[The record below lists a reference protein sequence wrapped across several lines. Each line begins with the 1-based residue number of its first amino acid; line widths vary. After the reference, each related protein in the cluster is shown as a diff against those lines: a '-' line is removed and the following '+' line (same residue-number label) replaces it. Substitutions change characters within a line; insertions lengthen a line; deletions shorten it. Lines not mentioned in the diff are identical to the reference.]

1 MPNLCHRQGSMTKVQ
16 ESTLRKTLTVEPT
29 VKKNLTVAT
38 SRIPWRPV
46 IALLAGIVVMSVV
59 VPSEAQLK
67 HVPPAASSYM
77 VLYSLKGAEPGG
89 TDGSGANG
97 LTRDAAGNLYV
108 TTAYGFRF
116 GCLGLE
122 CGTIF
127 KLTPTGTET
136 LLFSNYGKD
145 TPPPNAGLV
154 LDAASN
160 LYGTIAGHD
169 CPFDWCGAAFK
180 LDPTGTTF
188 TDLHSFDGGADGG
201 SPAAGLIRDGA
212 GNLYGTTLVG
222 GALGA
227 SCYGLGCGTV
237 FRLSPSGT
245 ETTET
250 VLYNFTGADGAGPS
264 AELLRDSVG
273 NLYGTTAQGGHQS
286 GACNLGNEGNGT
298 CGVVFELIR
307 CDSEP
312 SGYEYKVLYR
322 FTGGR
327 DGGNPVSG
335 LVRDAS
341 GNLYGTTLLGGAN
354 SSVCIAFESGVSPT
368 CGVVF
373 KLSPTGA
380 LPTNTRL
387 WSETVL
393 HTFTGGWD
401 GGNPLGPDLIQD
413 LAGNLYGTAYLGG
426 VYFAGVVFRLAP

>member
-1 MPNLCHRQGSMTKVQ
+1 L
-16 ESTLRKTLTVEPT
+16 
-29 VKKNLTVAT
+29 
-38 SRIPWRPV
+38 
-46 IALLAGIVVMSVV
+46 
-59 VPSEAQLK
+59 
-67 HVPPAASSYM
+67 
-77 VLYSLKGAEPGG
+77 
-89 TDGSGANG
+89 SG
-97 LTRDAAGNLYV
+97 
-108 TTAYGFRF
+108 
-116 GCLGLE
+116 
-122 CGTIF
+122 CG
-127 KLTPTGTET
+127 
-136 LLFSNYGKD
+136 
-145 TPPPNAGLV
+145 
-154 LDAASN
+154 
-160 LYGTIAGHD
+160 
-169 CPFDWCGAAFK
+169 
-180 LDPTGTTF
+180 
-188 TDLHSFDGGADGG
+188 
-201 SPAAGLIRDGA
+201 
-212 GNLYGTTLVG
+212 
-222 GALGA
+222 
-227 SCYGLGCGTV
+227 GLGCGTV

-273 NLYGTTAQGGHQS
+273 NLYGTTEGGGTGTCNLAVPQSGCGVVFELIRCDSEPFGYEYKVLHTFTGGADGANPVARLIRDGAGNLYGTTAQGGHRS

-298 CGVVFELIR
+298 GDVVFELIR

-322 FTGGR
+322 FNGGR

-380 LPTNTRL
+380 LPTTTRL

-426 VYFAGVVFRLAP
+426 LYFAGVVFRLAP